1 MDADVDMDFLIF
13 LDVDLLLLLLLLL
26 LRSVNRLLPPLDGT
40 DGADAGNSIS
50 AYTGKW
56 SEKRI
61 PPFEAY
67 SILVLS
73 YVQYFVIFNLFE

>member
-1 MDADVDMDFLIF
+1 MDACFFIF
-13 LDVDLLLLLLLLL
+13 LDVGLLLLLLLLL
-26 LRSVNRLLPPLDGT
+26 VRRVNRLLPPLDGA
-40 DGADAGNSIS
+40 DGADEGNSIS

-61 PPFEAY
+61 PPFESY
-67 SILVLS
+67 SILPL

>member
-1 MDADVDMDFLIF
+1 MDTDVDVDVDFRIF
-13 LDVDLLLLLLLLL
+13 LDVGLLLLF
-26 LRSVNRLLPPLDGT
+26 RRVNRLLPPLDGG

-61 PPFEAY
+61 PPFEA
-67 SILVLS
+67 
-73 YVQYFVIFNLFE
+73 